1 MSSID
6 FSSSLLSISPVP
18 AEVMFSLLLFSWLG
32 RLSAGSSP
40 LCVLETS
47 LDLTTVHLVSD
58 HHLQESS
65 VAGCAVHCLSRPGVV
80 TVMVSYSPGVLGILG
95 DQFNCICGQEAAL
108 ELSTRVDPALCDG
121 TCPAGPGD
129 LACGGSGRDLVSVY
143 SLYTNLTHHNQ
154 GCLTAQDVLWSHV
167 TTLHDFEGL
176 TVEDCQTRCD
186 TMEGPG
192 FSISRLIAD
201 RQTEYSK

>member
-1 MSSID
+1 
-6 FSSSLLSISPVP
+6 
-18 AEVMFSLLLFSWLG
+18 MFSLLLFSWLG

-108 ELSTRVDPALCDG
+108 ENTVTVDPALCDG
-121 TCPAGPGD
+121 SCPAGEGE
-129 LACGGSGRDLVSVY
+129 LACGDSRMDLVSVY
-143 SLYTNLTHHNQ
+143 SLYTNLTSHTQ
-154 GCLTAQDVLWSHV
+154 GCLTAQAVQWSSV

-176 TVEDCQTRCD
+176 TLQDCQARCD

-192 FSISRLIAD
+192 FSISRLIDD
-201 RQTEYSK
+201 RQSC